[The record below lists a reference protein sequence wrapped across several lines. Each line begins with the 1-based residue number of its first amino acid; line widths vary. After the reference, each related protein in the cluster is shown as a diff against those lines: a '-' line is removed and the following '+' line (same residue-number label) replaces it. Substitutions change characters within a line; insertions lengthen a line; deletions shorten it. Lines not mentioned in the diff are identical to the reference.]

1 MIQIAKV
8 KGGSKVSEFNV
19 TEIGIWSTWGK
30 IFGTFQY
37 SDFAEISHQGFFRSA
52 LSIFQIK
59 IGGQN
64 FSTDGE
70 FK

>member
-1 MIQIAKV
+1 MKIAKV

-19 TEIGIWSTWGK
+19 TEIGIWSTWRK
-30 IFGTFQY
+30 NFGTFQY
-37 SDFAEISHQGFFRSA
+37 SDFAEISPQRFFRSA

-64 FSTDGE
+64 FSTTDE